1 MIVKHTIVFD
11 KWFENLDFTIK
22 SIIATYI
29 DRLSKGIFTNADP
42 VGEGVHELRVF
53 VQRGYRIYFTNIN
66 GEVIILLCAGTKGG
80 NQKQQRIDIAKA
92 KEIKRQ
98 ITGGLK

>member
-11 KWFENLDFTIK
+11 RWFGKLDFTIK
-22 SIIATYI
+22 SIIAAYI
-29 DRLSKGIFTNADP
+29 DRLSKGIFTNAAS
-42 VGEGVHELRVF
+42 VGEGVHELRIF
-53 VQRGYRIYFTNIN
+53 VQKGYRIYFTNIN

-80 NQKQQRIDIAKA
+80 NQKQQQTDIAKA

-98 ITGGLK
+98 IIGGLK